1 LEVAVVPVDVIDISA
16 SDIAIPDTN
25 HGFFSDPAW
34 LRSTAHAIG
43 ARPLIATAGDTV
55 PPVLRVAFAR
65 TVRAGRPI
73 ALTMPIGAYVGWHE
87 EYPGNLAPGRREGRL
102 SDALNELAEWFE
114 QSFAFVRLALPPE
127 VNDLRPFL
135 WRGWQSEHRYTYRI
149 DLTSLST
156 SHLRSTFRKAL
167 RKSEQRDHEL
177 VQLSGEEAATALG
190 IALAGTCK
198 RQKGAEVPGINHLD
212 NYLTAICR
220 HPAVKTV
227 AAVHDSHVLAAVAF
241 GFDKSIA
248 YDLLAGTTE
257 YGLESQASVAVR
269 WSALEIARDL
279 VPTFDFCGANIP
291 SIAYFKRG
299 FGGELVPFSSV
310 TWAKSRFDHWLQ
322 TAAPLWKRRL
332 TGWFT

>member
-1 LEVAVVPVDVIDISA
+1 MPVDVIDISA
-16 SDIAIPDTN
+16 SDTAVPDTN
-25 HGFFSDPAW
+25 HGFFSDPGW
-34 LRSTAHAIG
+34 LSATARAIG
-43 ARPLIATAGDTV
+43 ARPLIAIAGDSV

-114 QSFAFVRLALPPE
+114 KSFAFVRLALPPE
-127 VNDLRPFL
+127 VCDLRPFL

-149 DLTSLST
+149 DLTQLST

-167 RKSEQRDHEL
+167 RKSEQRDHEV
-177 VQLSGEEAATALG
+177 VQLSGDEAATALSIG
-190 IALAGTCK
+190 LAGTCE
-198 RQKGAEVPGINHLD
+198 RQKGAEIVGTSQLD
-212 NYLTAICR
+212 TYLKTICR

-227 AAVHDSHVLAAVAF
+227 AVVRDSRVLAAVAF
-241 GFDKSIA
+241 GFDKCTA

-257 YGLESQASVAVR
+257 DGLESHASVAVR

-299 FGGELVPFSSV
+299 FGGELVPYASV

-322 TAAPLWKRRL
+322 TAAPQWKRRL